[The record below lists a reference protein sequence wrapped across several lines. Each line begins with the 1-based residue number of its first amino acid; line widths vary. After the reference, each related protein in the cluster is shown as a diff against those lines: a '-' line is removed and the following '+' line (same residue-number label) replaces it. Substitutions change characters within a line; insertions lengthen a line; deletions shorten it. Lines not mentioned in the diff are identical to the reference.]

1 MKQLKQLI
9 NSFPNDNVTLYQK
22 ENNLEHQNCQAEIL
36 NGITTN
42 AYYYAQSKTNY
53 IASLYTKAKEFSESA
68 YAGSD
73 SHEQAL
79 QGQIEYIDCQ
89 EVSEVTAKQFF
100 EDCKALYKEIT
111 GMQWQ
116 KPLTKEQRELQVKA
130 NRTTASSVRLEE
142 KLALRNAV

>member
-1 MKQLKQLI
+1 M
-9 NSFPNDNVTLYQK
+9 
-22 ENNLEHQNCQAEIL
+22 
-36 NGITTN
+36 
-42 AYYYAQSKTNY
+42 
-53 IASLYTKAKEFSESA
+53 
-68 YAGSD
+68 
-73 SHEQAL
+73 

-142 KLALRNAV
+142 MLALRNAV

>member
-9 NSFPNDNVTLYQK
+9 NNFPNDNVTLYQK

-36 NGITTN
+36 SGITTN
-42 AYYYAQSKTNY
+42 AMYYAQSKTNY
-53 IASLYTKAKEFSESA
+53 IAGLYTKAKEFSESA

-73 SHEQAL
+73 THEQAL
-79 QGQIEYIDCQ
+79 QGQLEYIECQ
-89 EVSEVTAKQFF
+89 EISEAIAKEFF

-111 GMQWQ
+111 GMVWQ
-116 KPLTKEQRELQVKA
+116 KPLTKEQRELAVKA